1 MGEKG
6 GIGRIRINITLMLNQ
21 YTATKRKASP
31 LNQDIKILGYINPF
45 TPIR

>member
-31 LNQDIKILGYINPF
+31 LNQDVKILVYVTPL